1 MALGWA
7 RRARQRG
14 GTHLNV
20 ILNSD
25 EAHAVLSLVSAQ
37 VLDHVELSEAGRK
50 AIRDWRRAHDIG
62 RAGLDDFTESIN
74 VAIGNYIDEHT
85 TRMMRIRGAMKVKG
99 I

>member
-1 MALGWA
+1 M
-7 RRARQRG
+7 
-14 GTHLNV
+14 NV

-25 EAHAVLSLVSAQ
+25 ETHAVLSLVSAQ

-74 VAIGNYIDEHT
+74 VAIGNHIDEHT